1 MRGVGGWQRLG
12 PSSPPHTRHEPLP
25 HIEPC
30 VFSPS
35 PAQGK
40 VIPDSVSWG
49 GQSGG
54 VFSAMSVDFMKP
66 VVAKV
71 DQLLQVCL
79 RLRGEGR
86 GGRGGQGGEAQARG
100 RLRGTTWPL
109 QDGRI
114 NVTVAEG
121 QLDLIC
127 LTAGACVRTGVDR
140 PTPASPPLLLRRRA
154 GVDGQPHVERHAE
167 LVRRE

>member
-86 GGRGGQGGEAQARG
+86 AGRAGRRGPSKREAAWHDLAAAGRPHQCDRRRGAARPHLPHG
-100 RLRGTTWPL
+100 W
-109 QDGRI
+109 
-114 NVTVAEG
+114 
-121 QLDLIC
+121 
-127 LTAGACVRTGVDR
+127 CVR
-140 PTPASPPLLLRRRA
+140 
-154 GVDGQPHVERHAE
+154 PHWGRSSHPS
-167 LVRRE
+167 